1 MKGNLVVSVRMINA
15 HALLTLIPLL
25 GIYSADT
32 LAYTQ
37 TVLCA
42 IAALFVTAN
51 ILNHLKITRRIRNF
65 IFDETTKP
73 FLPWILI
80 YIKEGS
86 FLRWS
91 SKPSKKGDC
100 LYIAGRAGGTQNIQ
114 TLVNT
119 RGAKPTRPCLEQDF
133 VQASNWHFLGPHSRS
148 QRSRGSGWGKKVA
161 DPPDWHSDPE

>member
-65 IFDETTKP
+65 IFDEMTKP
-73 FLPWILI
+73 FLP
-80 YIKEGS
+80 
-86 FLRWS
+86 
-91 SKPSKKGDC
+91 
-100 LYIAGRAGGTQNIQ
+100 
-114 TLVNT
+114 
-119 RGAKPTRPCLEQDF
+119 
-133 VQASNWHFLGPHSRS
+133 
-148 QRSRGSGWGKKVA
+148 
-161 DPPDWHSDPE
+161 